1 VGADSLWPATATAPS
16 RPKLN
21 INAVNKKLIN
31 EFQPL
36 ILWSDHG
43 QKNVLQRDE

>member
-1 VGADSLWPATATAPS
+1 VGADSLWPAAATAP
-16 RPKLN
+16 LN

-43 QKNVLQRDE
+43 QKNVMQRDE